1 MVLVRSAVHDGSR
14 SAEPTFQRRNRA
26 AAEPQNLCTVYRFHR
41 LVLETPRQYIRT
53 LVIRPPGPT
62 NQPAVGVANPT
73 AQ

>member
-1 MVLVRSAVHDGSR
+1 MVLVRSVVYDGSR
-14 SAEPTFQRRNRA
+14 SAEP
-26 AAEPQNLCTVYRFHR
+26 QNLRTVYRFHR